1 MSSRGT
7 VDIIVIGAGLSGLTA
22 ARTLVGEGLEVLVLE
37 ARDRPGGRTLA
48 LEVDGVTVDLGGEWV
63 DEAHLEMRN
72 LVGGL
77 GLKLIRRAPETETP
91 RWFVEDRL
99 SDDMPLD
106 GNDSQVYQRMYEALS
121 DMASDVDTE
130 TPWQRAPLEDD
141 LSVAT
146 WLRDAGMSAA
156 GIHAV
161 DTVVST
167 CGSTVPLDRMSFYSY
182 AVKVATR
189 GGPDKGNEY
198 RVEGGAGH
206 VAKSIANEL
215 GERVKRSSPVTVVR
229 QYPEE
234 VEVQWVGEEGTEAAR
249 ARRVILAVPFTC
261 YPSIRFEPYP
271 PIDVRRTMS
280 AALYGVARKIAFI
293 FDSPVEAPFTVT
305 DTPLGYCW
313 TSQPH
318 GAARGILSFVGG
330 NPLVGEL
337 DRTPEE
343 RKHRALQFLER
354 IYEVPE
360 PVAVIEQVWP
370 LEYWTRG
377 SYMIQGP
384 GDMADFGSVLG
395 SSFGK
400 VHMAGAEGFAAAPS
414 FMNSAVKSGLRASQQ
429 VMESFDRIA

>member
-1 MSSRGT
+1 MSSRAT
-7 VDIIVIGAGLSGLTA
+7 VDVIVIGAGLSGLTA
-22 ARTLVGEGLEVLVLE
+22 ARALVGEDLDVLVLE
-37 ARDRPGGRTLA
+37 ARNRSGGRTLA
-48 LEVDGVTVDLGGEWV
+48 LEVEGVMVDLGGEWV
-63 DEAHLEMRN
+63 DEAHAEMRD
-72 LVGGL
+72 LVGDL
-77 GLKLIRRAPETETP
+77 GLELIRRAPETETP
-91 RWFVEDRL
+91 RWLVQNRL
-99 SDDMPLD
+99 TDDMPLD
-106 GNDSQVYQRMYEALS
+106 GSDSKVYQRMNEVLS
-121 DMASDVDTE
+121 DIASEVDTE
-130 TPWQRAPLEDD
+130 APWQRIPQEDE
-141 LSVAT
+141 LSVAA
-146 WLRDAGMSAA
+146 WLRDAGMSKA

-161 DTVVST
+161 DTIVST

-182 AVKVATR
+182 AVKVASR
-189 GGPDKGNEY
+189 GGTDKGNEY
-198 RVEGGAGH
+198 RIEGGAGH
-206 VAKSIANEL
+206 VAKTIADEL
-215 GERVKRSSPVTVVR
+215 GERVNYSSPVTTVR
-229 QYPEE
+229 QHPEE
-234 VEVQWVGEEGTEAAR
+234 VEVQWVGEEGTEVAR

-280 AALYGVARKIAFI
+280 AALYGVARKIAFV
-293 FDSPVEAPFTVT
+293 FDSVVEAPFTVT

-337 DRTPEE
+337 DSTPEQ

-360 PVAVIEQVWP
+360 PVAIIEQVWP
-370 LEYWTRG
+370 LQYWTRG

-395 SSFGK
+395 SSFGR

-414 FMNSAVKSGLRASQQ
+414 FMNSAVKSGLRASQH
-429 VMESFDRIA
+429 VMESF

>member
-1 MSSRGT
+1 MS
-7 VDIIVIGAGLSGLTA
+7 
-22 ARTLVGEGLEVLVLE
+22 E
-37 ARDRPGGRTLA
+37 
-48 LEVDGVTVDLGGEWV
+48 
-63 DEAHLEMRN
+63 
-72 LVGGL
+72 
-77 GLKLIRRAPETETP
+77 
-91 RWFVEDRL
+91 
-99 SDDMPLD
+99 
-106 GNDSQVYQRMYEALS
+106 
-121 DMASDVDTE
+121 
-130 TPWQRAPLEDD
+130 
-141 LSVAT
+141 
-146 WLRDAGMSAA
+146 A

-161 DTVVST
+161 DTIVST

-182 AVKVATR
+182 AVKVASR
-189 GGPDKGNEY
+189 GGTDKGNEY

-206 VAKSIANEL
+206 VAKSIADEL
-215 GERVKRSSPVTVVR
+215 GERVKYSSPVAAIR
-229 QYPEE
+229 QHSKE
-234 VEVQWVGEEGTEAAR
+234 VEVQWVAEEGPEVAS

-280 AALYGVARKIAFI
+280 VALYGVARKIAFI
-293 FDSPVEAPFTVT
+293 FGDSVEAPFTVT

-318 GAARGILSFVGG
+318 DTVRGITSFVGG
-330 NPLVGEL
+330 TPLVSEL

-343 RKHRALQFLER
+343 RKRRALWLLKQ
-354 IYEVPE
+354 IYQVPE
-360 PVAVIEQVWP
+360 PIAVVEQVWP

-384 GDMADFGSVLG
+384 GDMAEFGNVLG
-395 SSFGK
+395 SAFGR